1 MTVLTNGVNTKDWI
15 EVSKCWH
22 INAYFPGSTLDDLT
36 EGLSSKEIIEQE
48 QILGKDDLEKA
59 QKKVIC

>member
-36 EGLSSKEIIEQE
+36 KGLSSKGIIEE
-48 QILGKDDLEKA
+48 QILGKDDNYL
-59 QKKVIC
+59 